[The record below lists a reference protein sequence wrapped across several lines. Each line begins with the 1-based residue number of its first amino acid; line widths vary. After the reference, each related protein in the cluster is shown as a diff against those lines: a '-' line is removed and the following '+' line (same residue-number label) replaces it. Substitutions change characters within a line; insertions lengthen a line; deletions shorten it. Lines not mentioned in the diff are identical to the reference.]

1 MKKINLKLDMELDL
15 VEIEKEPVLVTA
27 MNYGDAENITKILT
41 LKNVKENEHRNIFRN
56 RE

>member
-1 MKKINLKLDMELDL
+1 
-15 VEIEKEPVLVTA
+15 